1 MQQHP
6 PFAPQSIRH
15 VSGAPWSCPRSF
27 ALRLWPTPMAAWW
40 SPDAADE
47 GWYAWAPQL
56 DVSEVR
62 AVAQGVLAGG
72 PCDAVGW
79 DPPLGDLLHLVPE
92 RVLGALGE
100 EIPPGLWWAC
110 LRALGAMPELV
121 DLFPTDSVLASLLVT
136 NSLRGSEAMCWAE
149 LCRLAGSRRR
159 DLLPLLGLPSDPWIL
174 SALRRM
180 HGSVVAAPG
189 AAVIRR
195 ALIVP
200 DRRLRKTL
208 QHLAPIIPEVLRI
221 LGDPLTAALATPAL
235 LHDAGPPGLHD
246 ALRAIALY
254 REQWL
259 IPAHPRTFRSRA
271 RVEQVLGDL
280 RHGVDVV
287 LEPTRYPGTWEVP
300 VGAMSFLGS
309 QPITFTPVTSA
320 EGMLEHGERLQNCL
334 AWSAEYAAACAAGA
348 AALFEASWVIPGVP
362 EAGDQLASVL
372 LRKSEHGW
380 VLDEL
385 GLPGGRVAPRGR
397 LRQTVEDWAW
407 LVSAHADER
416 DLLRR
421 VARFVESHTEWQL
434 QDEGLAAVH
443 FSQGCRRAAV
453 RLLWCFEGLRRCD
466 VTQVVRQLRYQDGLP
481 VQVAILI
488 PMGDVD
494 EGAVQAIEARTR
506 PAVLLV
512 MPGLEGRIAV
522 ESRRVRDEDRAL
534 AVAVGDA
541 FQ

>member
-1 MQQHP
+1 
-6 PFAPQSIRH
+6 
-15 VSGAPWSCPRSF
+15 
-27 ALRLWPTPMAAWW
+27 
-40 SPDAADE
+40 
-47 GWYAWAPQL
+47 
-56 DVSEVR
+56 
-62 AVAQGVLAGG
+62 
-72 PCDAVGW
+72 
-79 DPPLGDLLHLVPE
+79 
-92 RVLGALGE
+92 
-100 EIPPGLWWAC
+100 
-110 LRALGAMPELV
+110 
-121 DLFPTDSVLASLLVT
+121 
-136 NSLRGSEAMCWAE
+136 
-149 LCRLAGSRRR
+149 
-159 DLLPLLGLPSDPWIL
+159 
-174 SALRRM
+174 
-180 HGSVVAAPG
+180 
-189 AAVIRR
+189 VIRR
-195 ALIVP
+195 AFGVE
-200 DRRLRKTL
+200 DRRLRRALMHLSPIVPQVL
-208 QHLAPIIPEVLRI
+208 QV
-221 LGDPLTAALATPAL
+221 LGDPLTVPLVTPAL
-235 LHDAGPPGLHD
+235 LLDAVAPGLHD

-254 REQWL
+254 RQEWI
-259 IPAHPRTFRSRA
+259 IPAHPRTFRTRE
-271 RVEQVLGDL
+271 RVEQVLGHF

-287 LEPTRYPGTWEVP
+287 MDPDRYPGTWDVP
-300 VGAMSFLGS
+300 CAAVTFLGS
-309 QPITFTPVTSA
+309 PSITFTPITSA
-320 EGMLEHGERLQNCL
+320 EAMLEHGQQMRNCL
-334 AWSAEYAAACAAGA
+334 SWSAQYAADCSAGA
-348 AALFEASWVIPGVP
+348 AALYEAQWTDP